1 METYETNPKIDPNVD
16 VMGIPKTTRIKNR
29 LGEFGRKIKQVD
41 LRQQIIAN
49 PFPAIGIAAAAGA
62 IIALVQPAPKKH
74 RVTGALLTVLGA
86 VGFRFVREAVITYAQ
101 TYAKQWLAG
110 SKATTDTPVNQQ
122 Y

>member
-1 METYETNPKIDPNVD
+1 METIETNPQIDPSVD
-16 VMGIPKTTRIKNR
+16 VMGVPKTGIKTR
-29 LGEFGRKIKQVD
+29 LGQFGRKIKQVD
-41 LRQQIIAN
+41 LRQQIVAN

-62 IIALVQPAPKKH
+62 LIAFIQPAPKKH

-86 VGFRFVREAVITYAQ
+86 VGFRFVREAVLAYAQ

-110 SKATTDTPVNQQ
+110 SKATTASSTTTQP

>member
-1 METYETNPKIDPNVD
+1 METIETRSQIDPNVD
-16 VMGIPKTTRIKNR
+16 VMGVPKTGIKNR
-29 LGEFGRKIKQVD
+29 LGQFGRKIKQVD
-41 LRQQIIAN
+41 LRQQIVSN

-86 VGFRFVREAVITYAQ
+86 VGYRFVREAVMTYAQ

-110 SKATTDTPVNQQ
+110 SKTTTGTNPNTA